1 MKRKEEALVVGAKT
15 KTYVFGFPSFDFPYI
30 LESLVFSLGN
40 QSSEGVRAEHCY
52 LLSFRSE
59 MASQSRKR
67 VDAVDSRAASVLV
80 RAKDGS
86 AFARCDD
93 CKKNVPVALIDMH
106 SCSLEAKIKMNLDA
120 QVVEQATEAKKL
132 ERKKSKSKEPKAKK
146 TKVEKEKKVKDPNMP
161 KRPPTA
167 FFVFL
172 DDFRKS
178 FKEANPDSKDIK
190 RVGKE
195 AGEKWRSMTDEEK
208 KPYLDK
214 VAELKAEYEKAMAN
228 YKAGEEDIEG
238 QAGSDKETTAK
249 EVVEELTDEE

>member
-1 MKRKEEALVVGAKT
+1 
-15 KTYVFGFPSFDFPYI
+15 
-30 LESLVFSLGN
+30 
-40 QSSEGVRAEHCY
+40 
-52 LLSFRSE
+52 

-67 VDAVDSRAASVLV
+67 VDAVDSRSASVLV

-86 AFARCDD
+86 AFARCQECNKD
-93 CKKNVPVALIDMH
+93 VPVALISMH
-106 SCSLEAKIKMNLDA
+106 NCSLEAKIKMNLDA
-120 QVVEQATEAKKL
+120 QVVEQANEVKKT
-132 ERKKSKSKEPKAKK
+132 ERKKPIAKEPKAKK
-146 TKVEKEKKVKDPNMP
+146 ARIEKGKKVKDPNMP

-178 FKEANPDSKDIK
+178 FKEANPDSKDVK

-214 VAELKAEYEKAMAN
+214 VAELKVEYEKAIES
-228 YKAGEEDIEG
+228 YKAVAEDELLFYL
-238 QAGSDKETTAK
+238 QEQEQEQEGSDKETAAK
-249 EVVEELTDEE
+249 EDEELTDEDKGPHTRARVLLLIFSNVYTQQSIRTVFIYNLKHVTT

>member
-1 MKRKEEALVVGAKT
+1 
-15 KTYVFGFPSFDFPYI
+15 
-30 LESLVFSLGN
+30 
-40 QSSEGVRAEHCY
+40 
-52 LLSFRSE
+52 
-59 MASQSRKR
+59 MASSQSKKR
-67 VDAVDSRAASVLV
+67 VDAVDSRAASVLL

-120 QVVEQATEAKKL
+120 QVVEQAAEAKKP
-132 ERKKSKSKEPKAKK
+132 ERKKPKSKEPMAKK
-146 TKVEKEKKVKDPNMP
+146 AKVEKVKKVKDPNMP

-167 FFVFL
+167 FFAFL

-178 FKEANPDSKDIK
+178 FKEANPDSKDVK

-214 VAELKAEYEKAMAN
+214 VAELKAEYEKAMES
-228 YKAGEEDIEG
+228 YEAGQDEED
-238 QAGSDKETTAK
+238 QAGSDKEAAAK
-249 EVVEELTDEE
+249 EVEEELTDEE